1 MKKHLV
7 LLSVF
12 FVTASIHAKREVYAH
27 SFMYTKPGY
36 YDIVMEQALWHDIE
50 FNKKGHVRGGF
61 QGIPFFQGSIPLD
74 KNARYFL
81 MNGKTELLVSGDANI
96 PDLETRDIRAEW
108 INLPD
113 NFRGFLSV
121 NPTQQQ
127 HGCLFEYHQDLKN
140 WFDIRFLRDMYIQIQ
155 LPVTAVKNH
164 IHLTQCNVINENTEF
179 PHDIIEAFNQP
190 SWCFSRIDNCQKK
203 KVGVSELT
211 LKIGTSYISQEFLQ
225 LDYYTVFAIPT
236 GNKQNGET
244 MFEPVN
250 GNNHHLGIGGGLNIQ
265 VPFNRDTTS
274 FAWCGFIDLE
284 SVILI
289 RNKQYRTYD
298 LFDKPWSRFLQ
309 MNVVGAQPNTNQPGV
324 NYMTQ
329 RITAK
334 PFNIV
339 DFALGWRFHTPSMEA
354 EIGYGIWGHGNERT
368 NLNQPAPTNIFG
380 ITGDTSVT
388 TNQTPVIT
396 DQPLAFGIAG
406 SGPGKTASKSTIAFK
421 APDDLVFVP
430 ITTYDLDPQSGESY
444 GGFTQR
450 AFGSIG
456 WINKGETSDCI
467 LGVGWSVDV
476 PFHNSLLQLW
486 KAWIKIGA
494 TF

>member
-1 MKKHLV
+1 MKKYLV

-12 FVTASIHAKREVYAH
+12 FVTSSIHAKREVFAH

-61 QGIPFFQGSIPLD
+61 QAIPFFQNSMSLD

-81 MNGKTELLVSGDANI
+81 MNGKTELLVAGDQQTA
-96 PDLETRDIRAEW
+96 DLETRDIRAEW
-108 INLPD
+108 VNLPST
-113 NFRGFLSV
+113 FRGFLSV
-121 NPTQQQ
+121 NPKQQQ
-127 HGCLFEYHQDLKN
+127 KGCLFEYHQDLKT
-140 WFDIRFLRDMYIQIQ
+140 WFDVRFLRDMYIQIQ
-155 LPVTAVKNH
+155 LPVSVVKNN
-164 IHLTQCNVINENTEF
+164 IHLTQTNVINQGTDF
-179 PHDIIEAFNQP
+179 PQNIIQAFNQP

-203 KVGVSELT
+203 KVGVAELT
-211 LKIGTSYISQEFLQ
+211 IKLGTSYISEEFLQ
-225 LDYYTVFAIPT
+225 LDYYTVLAIPT

-265 VPFNRDTTS
+265 VPFNRDTTN
-274 FAWCGFIDLE
+274 FAFCGFIDLE

-289 RNKQYRTYD
+289 RNKQFRTYD
-298 LFDKPWSRFLQ
+298 LFDKPWSRFLL
-309 MNVVGAQPNTNQPGV
+309 MNVIGAQPNTNQPGV

-339 DFALGWRFHTPSMEA
+339 DFALGWRFHTPTMEA

-368 NLNQPAPTNIFG
+368 NLKQPAPAHIFG
-380 ITGDTSVT
+380 LNGT
-388 TNQTPVIT
+388 TPVIT
-396 DQPLAFGIAG
+396 DQPIPFGIAG
-406 SGPGKTASKSTIAFK
+406 SAPGKTASRSTIAFK
-421 APDDLVFVP
+421 APDDLEFVP
-430 ITTYDLDPQSGESY
+430 ITTCDLDPQSGESY
-444 GGFTQR
+444 GGFAQR

-456 WINKGETSDCI
+456 WINKGETSDSI
-467 LGVGWSVDV
+467 LGIGWSVDV

-486 KAWIKIGA
+486 KVWIKLAA

>member
-1 MKKHLV
+1 MKKYLALLPV
-7 LLSVF
+7 LCMTLSMY
-12 FVTASIHAKREVYAH
+12 AKREVFSR

-61 QGIPFFQGSIPLD
+61 QAIPFFQNSMSLD

-81 MNGKTELLVSGDANI
+81 MNGKTELLVAGDQQTA
-96 PDLETRDIRAEW
+96 DLETRDIRAEW
-108 INLPD
+108 VNLPST
-113 NFRGFLSV
+113 FRGFLSV
-121 NPTQQQ
+121 NPKQQQ
-127 HGCLFEYHQDLKN
+127 KGCLFEYHQDLKT
-140 WFDIRFLRDMYIQIQ
+140 WFDVRFLRDMYIQIQ
-155 LPVTAVKNH
+155 LPVSVVKNN
-164 IHLTQCNVINENTEF
+164 IHLTQTNVINQGTDF
-179 PHDIIEAFNQP
+179 PQNIIQAFNQP

-203 KVGVSELT
+203 KVGVAELT
-211 LKIGTSYISQEFLQ
+211 IKLGTSYISEEFLQ
-225 LDYYTVFAIPT
+225 LDYYTVLAIPT

-265 VPFNRDTTS
+265 VPFNRDTTN
-274 FAWCGFIDLE
+274 FAFCGFIDLE

-289 RNKQYRTYD
+289 RNKQFRTYD
-298 LFDKPWSRFLQ
+298 LFDKPWSRFLL
-309 MNVVGAQPNTNQPGV
+309 MNVIGAQPNTNQPGV

-339 DFALGWRFHTPSMEA
+339 DFALGWRFHTPTMEA

-368 NLNQPAPTNIFG
+368 NLKQPAPAHIFG
-380 ITGDTSVT
+380 LNGT
-388 TNQTPVIT
+388 TPVIT
-396 DQPLAFGIAG
+396 DQPIPFGIAG
-406 SGPGKTASKSTIAFK
+406 SAPGKTASRSTIAFK
-421 APDDLVFVP
+421 APDDLEFVP
-430 ITTYDLDPQSGESY
+430 ITTCDLDPQSGESY
-444 GGFTQR
+444 GGFAQR

-456 WINKGETSDCI
+456 WINKGETSDSI
-467 LGVGWSVDV
+467 LGIGWSVDV

-486 KAWIKIGA
+486 KVWIKLAA

>member
-7 LLSVF
+7 LL
-12 FVTASIHAKREVYAH
+12 FVLSTCAITYAKRDVFAH

-50 FNKKGHVRGGF
+50 FNKHGRIRGGV
-61 QGIPFFQGSIPLD
+61 QAIPFSQNSTPLD
-74 KNARYFL
+74 KNTRYFL

-96 PDLETRDIRAEW
+96 LDLEIRDIRAEW
-108 INLPD
+108 VNLPSD
-113 NFRGFLSV
+113 FRGFLSV
-121 NPTQQQ
+121 KPKQQQ
-127 HGCLFEYHQDLKN
+127 NGCLFEYHQDLKN
-140 WFDIRFLRDMYIQIQ
+140 WCDVRFLRDMYIMI
-155 LPVTAVKNH
+155 LMPVAEVKNQ
-164 IHLTQCNVINENTEF
+164 IHLTETGVQNAQTEF
-179 PHDIIEAFNQP
+179 PQSILQAFNQP
-190 SWCFSRIDNCQKK
+190 TWCFSRIDNCQKK

-211 LKIGTSYISQEFLQ
+211 IKIGTSYISEDFLQ
-225 LDYYTVFAIPT
+225 LNYYSVIAIPT
-236 GNKQNGET
+236 GNKQNGKT

-265 VPFNRDTTS
+265 VPLNRDTTD
-274 FAWCGFIDLE
+274 FAWCGFVDLE

-289 RNKQYRTYD
+289 RNKQWRTYD
-298 LFDKPWSRFLQ
+298 IYNKPWSRFLL
-309 MNVVGAQPNTNQPGV
+309 MNVIGVEDNTNQPGV

-339 DFALGWRFHTPSMEA
+339 DFAFGWRFYMPHVEA

-368 NLNQPAPTNIFG
+368 NLKLPSSTHIFG
-380 ITGDTSVT
+380 QT
-388 TNQTPVIT
+388 TDVPGIQVPVLT
-396 DQPLAFGIAG
+396 DQCLPFGIAG
-406 SGPGKTASKSTIAFK
+406 SGPGKTASKSTIAFQ
-421 APDDLVFVP
+421 APDDLEFVP
-430 ITTYDLDPQSGESY
+430 ITTYDLDWQTGESY

-450 AFGSIG
+450 ALASIG
-456 WINKGETSDCI
+456 WINKGENCDTV
-467 LGVGWSVDV
+467 LGVGGSVDV

-486 KAWIKIGA
+486 KIWVKLGA